1 MKKKIL
7 VTCLGFDS
15 PHPKKARTWPESVKR
30 KTITTALL
38 SIQIPSL
45 VRKMSKKIE
54 TERKLKVCWDN
65 GRFNAH
71 REVLVILLQYYMR
84 NVFE

>member
-1 MKKKIL
+1 MVKVDVDLFFKKAFLTIIFLCCKMKKKIL

-15 PHPKKARTWPESVKR
+15 PHPKKALTWPESVKR

-45 VRKMSKKIE
+45 VRKMSKKKS
-54 TERKLKVCWDN
+54 KLSGN
-65 GRFNAH
+65 
-71 REVLVILLQYYMR
+71 
-84 NVFE
+84 